1 MTAFDSA
8 GSRANGRDALTGR
21 TAPRSLLAR
30 MLAALWAHRWFLLV
44 ALIVVAL
51 GAYQSVRILL
61 GPAVVVDRAT
71 RGTLVETVVATG
83 NIQTPYRVPIGSQV
97 TGTVSD
103 VLVEEGQRVTKGQ
116 PLIKLE
122 DSELSAT
129 VSQAQGALAA
139 AEARIKQLREL
150 TLPTARETQAQTKAS
165 LLDAQQTYDRTES
178 LVRTGS
184 ATRVSLDDARKALDI
199 ARAQANSAD
208 LAAYTASPGGSDYVL
223 AETQVNQAR
232 AALSTANARLGYA
245 LITAPRDGVL
255 ITRNVEKGTVAVPGA
270 ALLVLAPAGT
280 MQIELQIDERN
291 LGKITVGQK
300 ALASADAYP
309 DDRFDAI
316 VSYINPGVDIARG
329 SVSVKL
335 DVPKPPVYLRQDM
348 TVSVDIESARRED
361 ALILPARSV
370 RDALSGAPWVMTIRD
385 GRAFK
390 QPVKLGLHGQ
400 TQFEIVDGLAAGDLT
415 VPVASGLLT
424 GQRARP
430 IAQ

>member
-8 GSRANGRDALTGR
+8 GSRAESRGALTGQP
-21 TAPRSLLAR
+21 APRSILAR
-30 MLAALWAHRWFLLV
+30 SVSALWTHRWFLLV
-44 ALIVVAL
+44 ALVVVAL
-51 GAYQSVRILL
+51 GAYQSALILL

-71 RGTLVETVVATG
+71 RGALVETVVATG
-83 NIQTPYRVPIGSQV
+83 NMQTPYRVPIGSQI
-97 TGTVSD
+97 TGTVSA
-103 VLVEEGQRVTKGQ
+103 VLVDEGQRVTKGQ

-122 DSELSAT
+122 DSELSAA
-129 VSQAQGALAA
+129 VSLAQGALAA
-139 AEARIKQLREL
+139 AEARMKQLREL
-150 TLPTARETQAQTKAS
+150 TLPTARETQAQMKAG

-178 LVRTGS
+178 LVRTGA
-184 ATRVSLDDARKALDI
+184 ATRVSLDDARKGLDI

-232 AALSTANARLGYA
+232 AGLSNANSRLGYA
-245 LITAPRDGVL
+245 LIAAPRDGVL
-255 ITRNVEKGTVAVPGA
+255 ITRNVEQGTVAVAGA
-270 ALLVLAPAGT
+270 GLLVLAPAGT

-291 LGKITVGQK
+291 LGKITSGRK

-309 DDRFDAI
+309 DDRFDAV
-316 VSYINPGVDIARG
+316 VSYINLGVDIARG
-329 SVSVKL
+329 SVAVKL
-335 DVPKPPVYLRQDM
+335 DVPKPPDYLRQDM

-361 ALILPARSV
+361 AIILPARSV
-370 RDALSGAPWVMTIRD
+370 RDALSGTPWVMTIRN

-390 QPVKLGLHGQ
+390 QLVKLGLHGQ
-400 TQFEIVDGLAAGDLT
+400 TQFEIVDGLAAGDLA

-424 GQRARP
+424 GQRVRP